1 MSIAAILAVLLAPV
15 LVRWSYSLAN
25 KTSEDGV
32 TFRPAPTLRAV
43 YPGVLVLS
51 LWGVSFYLDEAWKVK
66 FALQWNDW
74 LGLIGMIA
82 LVLTAIL
89 SWPPTIRATEEGLRW
104 NRLFGSRLIK
114 WEQIEAAESGMDGEL
129 VIHGHRGE
137 RYEVSQ
143 FILGRPELKALI
155 QRRLQQRTDS
165 LR

>member
-1 MSIAAILAVLLAPV
+1 MSIAAILGVLLAPI
-15 LVRWSYSLAN
+15 LIRWTFTLAN
-25 KTSEDGV
+25 KPSEDGC

-43 YPGVLVLS
+43 YPAVLILG
-51 LWGVSFYLDEAWKVK
+51 LWGVSFYIDEAWKAR

-82 LVLTAIL
+82 LALTAIL

-104 NRLFGSRLIK
+104 TRLFGSRFIK

-129 VIHGHRGE
+129 VIHGHHGE

-143 FILGRPELKALI
+143 FIQGRPELKALI
-155 QRRLQQRTDS
+155 QRRLQQRTGS
-165 LR
+165 LC